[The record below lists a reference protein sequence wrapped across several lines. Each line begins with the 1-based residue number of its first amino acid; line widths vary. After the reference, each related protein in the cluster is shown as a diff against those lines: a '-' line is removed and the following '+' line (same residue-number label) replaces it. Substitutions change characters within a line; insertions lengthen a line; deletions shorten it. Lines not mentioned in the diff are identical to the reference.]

1 MPTIV
6 NTLEREISVS
16 RKQNRFKN
24 ILFKSLLAGFA
35 GYFLF
40 LLTLYGTYSILYYL
54 FNLNTAAI
62 DSKDY
67 LISLVGFVVLFVFYY
82 KMLGGK
88 TPH

>member
-1 MPTIV
+1 MATIV

-40 LLTLYGTYSILYYL
+40 LLTLYCTYSILYYL
-54 FNLNTAAI
+54 FNLNATAIA
-62 DSKDY
+62 SKDY
-67 LISLVGFVVLFVFYY
+67 LISLVGFAVLFVFYY
-82 KMLGGK
+82 KMLSGK